1 VPDNTGWAAVP
12 LLRAQHPKRR
22 LQRGLKG
29 LLIAAGVSAVCAVS
43 VSAAPGS
50 TSAAPAKEPRVV
62 AFEIDPAILSPA
74 DVDLYRKIFT
84 LQNRARWDEA
94 GKLIGRLENDI
105 LLGHVLFQ
113 RYMHPTGYKSSFEEL
128 RDWLSLYADHP
139 GADRVYR
146 LALKRQAKGV
156 PRPTTPK
163 KRAWREELDPEY
175 SAFEIYNPPRS
186 AAQRKRAKEIERYVQ
201 SLIRR
206 ERPTQ
211 ALAYLERDGIK
222 RDLTQ
227 YEFDRIRQRISA
239 SYFAE
244 QRDDKAYELASQ
256 IADRS
261 HKAVPLADWT
271 AGLAAWRLGH
281 TAAATRHFERL
292 SEADYI
298 PDTLR
303 SAAGFWA
310 SRGKLLSRKPQD
322 YVRLLNKAA
331 EHPLTF
337 YGILAAHQ
345 LGHNLN
351 LRFELPRLD
360 GHSFSLLTADH
371 GIARAVALAQIGDR
385 IQAEEEMRRAHGRL
399 PAALDAAFIALAD
412 RLSLPHSELIGALA
426 TEQPGLEAGLFPVP
440 GYEPRGGFVVD
451 RALIYA
457 IARQESKFYTRALS
471 RAGAH
476 GLMQVRPIT
485 AIDVTGDRRYSSSYR
500 DALFEPDVNL
510 SLGQRYVRKLLNTG
524 EPRGNMFMLATAY
537 NGGPGNLRRWM
548 SEVKYNDDPLL
559 FIESIPAPET
569 RDYIERVLTNL
580 WIYRARLGQPAPT
593 LEAVASGKWPV
604 YQSVDELVNESVAV
618 RR

>member
-1 VPDNTGWAAVP
+1 MPDIRAWAF
-12 LLRAQHPKRR
+12 KRFGR
-22 LQRGLKG
+22 DWRRERGM
-29 LLIAAGVSAVCAVS
+29 IRFVAISAVTAACAVALPAAEARIA
-43 VSAAPGS
+43 AAPGNQPHVE
-50 TSAAPAKEPRVV
+50 AL
-62 AFEIDPAILSPA
+62 EINPAILSTA
-74 DVDLYRKIFT
+74 DVELYRKIFRV
-84 LQNRARWDEA
+84 QARARWDEA
-94 GKLIGRLENDI
+94 KALINRIENDI
-105 LLGHVLFQ
+105 LMGHVLFQ
-113 RYMHPTGYKSSFEEL
+113 RYMHPTGYKSSFKEL
-128 RDWLSLYADHP
+128 RDWLSLYSDHP
-139 GADRVYR
+139 GAHRLYR

-163 KRAWREELDPEY
+163 KRTWREDLDPEY
-175 SAFEIYNPPRS
+175 SAFEIFNPPRS
-186 AAQRKRAKEIERYVQ
+186 AAQRKRVQEIERYVQ

-211 ALAYLERDGIK
+211 ALAYLRRDQIK

-227 YEFDRIRQRISA
+227 YEFDRFGQRIAA

-244 QRDDKAYELASQ
+244 QRDDKAYELASTL
-256 IADRS
+256 ADRS
-261 HKAVPLADWT
+261 HKAIPLADWT

-292 SEADYI
+292 AEAEYI
-298 PDTLR
+298 PAALK
-303 SAAGFWA
+303 SAAAFWA
-310 SRGKLLSRKPQD
+310 SRGKLLNRKPQD
-322 YVRLLNKAA
+322 YVHLLNQAA
-331 EHPLTF
+331 DHPLTF
-337 YGILAAHQ
+337 YGILAARQ
-345 LGHNLN
+345 LGHDLK

-371 GIARAVALAQIGDR
+371 GVARAVALAQVGDH
-385 IQAEEEMRRAHGRL
+385 ILAEEEMRRAHGRV
-399 PAALDAAFIALAD
+399 PAALDAAFVSLAE
-412 RLSLPHSELIGALA
+412 RLSLPHSELIGAMA
-426 TEQPGLEAGLFPVP
+426 TDQPGLEAGLFPVP
-440 GYEPRGGFVVD
+440 DYEPRGGYIVD

-500 DALFEPDVNL
+500 DALFEPEINL
-510 SLGQRYVRKLLNTG
+510 SLGQRYVKKLLNTG

-548 SEVKYNDDPLL
+548 AEIKYDDDPLL
-559 FIESIPAPET
+559 FIESIPSPET

-580 WIYRARLGQPAPT
+580 WIYRARLNQPSPT
-593 LEAVASGKWPV
+593 LKAVASGKWPV
-604 YQSVDELVNESVAV
+604 YESVDEIVTGSVAA

>member
-1 VPDNTGWAAVP
+1 MPGNMGWASAP
-12 LLRAQHPKRR
+12 SRTSWQKRG
-22 LQRGLKG
+22 LDGGLKG
-29 LLIAAGVSAVCAVS
+29 LLVALGLSAVWAFS
-43 VSAAPGS
+43 VSAAPGDA
-50 TSAAPAKEPRVV
+50 SAAPAEEQGAEV
-62 AFEIDPAILSPA
+62 FEIEPAILGAA
-74 DVDLYRKIFT
+74 DADLYRKIFA
-84 LQNRARWDEA
+84 LQERARWEEA
-94 GKLIGRLENDI
+94 DRLVGQLEKDI
-105 LLGHVLFQ
+105 LMGHVLFQ
-113 RYMHPTGYKSSFEEL
+113 RYMHPTGYRSSFKEL
-128 RDWLSLYADHP
+128 RKWLSLYADHP
-139 GADRVYR
+139 GAERVYR

-156 PRPTTPK
+156 PRPTTPR

-211 ALAYLERDGIK
+211 ALAYLKRDGIK
-222 RDLTQ
+222 GDLTRFE
-227 YEFDRIRQRISA
+227 YDRIRQRIAA

-244 QRDDKAYELASQ
+244 QKDGKAYELAAE

-271 AGLAAWRLGH
+271 AGLAAWRQGH

-292 SEADYI
+292 AGADYI
-298 PDTLR
+298 PDSLR
-303 SAAGFWA
+303 AAAGFWA

-322 YVRLLNKAA
+322 YVRLLNEAA
-331 EHPLTF
+331 DHPLTF
-337 YGILAAHQ
+337 YGILASHQ
-345 LGHNLN
+345 LGHDLK

-371 GIARAVALAQIGDR
+371 GIARAVALAQVGKR
-385 IQAEEEMRRAHGRL
+385 ILAEEEMRRAHGRL
-399 PAALDAAFIALAD
+399 PAALDAAFISLAD
-412 RLSLPHSELIGALA
+412 RLSLPHSELIGAMA

-440 GYEPRGGFVVD
+440 DYEPRGGYLVD

-457 IARQESKFYTRALS
+457 IARQESKFYPRALS

-485 AIDVTGDRRYSSSYR
+485 AIDVTGDRRYSSSFR
-500 DALFEPDVNL
+500 DALFEPEINL
-510 SLGQRYVRKLLNTG
+510 SLGQRYVKKLLNTG

-548 SEVKYNDDPLL
+548 SQVKYNDDPLL
-559 FIESIPAPET
+559 FIESIPSPET
-569 RDYIERVLTNL
+569 RDYIEQVLTNL

-593 LEAVASGKWPV
+593 LKAVASGKWPV
-604 YQSVDELVNESVAV
+604 YQSVDELVSDSVAA